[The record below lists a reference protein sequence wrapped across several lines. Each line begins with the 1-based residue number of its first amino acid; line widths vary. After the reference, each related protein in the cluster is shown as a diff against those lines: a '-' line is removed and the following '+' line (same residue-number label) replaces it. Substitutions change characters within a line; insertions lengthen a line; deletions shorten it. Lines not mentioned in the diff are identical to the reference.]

1 MTDTTEEVEAL
12 DDLVEM
18 YSGEMVDNNLRIYAI
33 QKELGSLKNRNNLH
47 TKKTRIA
54 QKIRFDL
61 HKMRKYAQK

>member
-33 QKELGSLKNRNNLH
+33 QKELGSLKNRNNVLAEKIGSTMH
-47 TKKTRIA
+47 RIEELRGEA
-54 QKIRFDL
+54 
-61 HKMRKYAQK
+61 